1 MGNLGLGKE
10 AQDRVCNVDGARLDS
25 LGFFM
30 EFLRRFHALYN
41 AGGQE
46 ERGKEFGEI

>member
-1 MGNLGLGKE
+1 MGKE
-10 AQDRVCNVDGARLDS
+10 AQDRVCNVDGARLDP

-30 EFLRRFHALYN
+30 EFHALYN

-46 ERGKEFGEI
+46 ERDKEFGEI